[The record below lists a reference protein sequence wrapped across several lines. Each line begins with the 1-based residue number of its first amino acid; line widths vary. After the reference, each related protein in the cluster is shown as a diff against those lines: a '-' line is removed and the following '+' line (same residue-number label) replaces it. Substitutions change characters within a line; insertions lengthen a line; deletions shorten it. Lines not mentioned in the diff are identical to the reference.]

1 MGPPLSTALEIIYC
15 GHHHLLVVVGR
26 GCVWIHDPQ
35 ALLLQMQLVLVQGHH
50 AVPLV
55 HPRVW
60 QRLLLLLVVLNMMVG
75 VHLGMHLTM
84 LALLKVV
91 SIALMI
97 LLLLLLDGRM
107 NHRLMIIIVLQS
119 GVSIIRIIIR
129 IRLLPSSRGSIIT
142 IMPIVVVVVGSRRRM
157 PRRSNTARV
166 IFRDYRRVRRL
177 VLRRGLML
185 LLLLGSWRTVVLS
198 DWNGYGRRQFR
209 SEIQEAHRYAH

>member
-1 MGPPLSTALEIIYC
+1 
-15 GHHHLLVVVGR
+15 
-26 GCVWIHDPQ
+26 
-35 ALLLQMQLVLVQGHH
+35 MQLVLVQGHH

-60 QRLLLLLVVLNMMVG
+60 QRLLLVVNMMVG
-75 VHLGMHLTM
+75 VHLGMHLIM
-84 LALLKVV
+84 LALLMWVM

-97 LLLLLLDGRM
+97 LLLLLDGRV
-107 NHRLMIIIVLQS
+107 NHRMMIIIVLQS